1 MVVFVALEKENN
13 VGIPENARSAKS
25 QYITGGNTMTY
36 KTKFVTVFASLIAM
50 LGVLSVAPKAEAACT
65 AATIEGS
72 YGFRFDGFVGPSSRA
87 ALKVGAFYPEA
98 VVGEISFTA
107 TSSTGGTLIGSE
119 SGNFGGGVFQL
130 TFPGTYTVN
139 APKCTGSLTRTLFEG
154 FTVAADFV
162 IVKGGDEIEFAST
175 TAGIVEEGVMKRE

>member
-1 MVVFVALEKENN
+1 M
-13 VGIPENARSAKS
+13 
-25 QYITGGNTMTY
+25 MTH
-36 KTKFVTVFASLIAM
+36 KTKFATLFASLIAM
-50 LGVLSVAPKAEAACT
+50 LGVLCVAPKAEAACT

-72 YGFRFDGFVGPSSRA
+72 YGFRFDGFVGPSSGVA
-87 ALKVGAFYPEA
+87 KKVGAFAPEA

-107 TSSTGGTLIGSE
+107 TSSTGGTLTGSE

-154 FTVAADFV
+154 FTVADDFV
-162 IVKGGDEIEFAST
+162 IVKGGAEIEFAST
-175 TAGIVEEGVMKRE
+175 TAGIVEAGVMKRE

>member
-1 MVVFVALEKENN
+1 
-13 VGIPENARSAKS
+13 
-25 QYITGGNTMTY
+25 MTY
-36 KTKFVTVFASLIAM
+36 KTKIRYSFACSIAM
-50 LGVLSVAPKAEAACT
+50 LGVLCVPPKAQAACT

-154 FTVAADFV
+154 FTVADDFV
-162 IVKGGDEIEFAST
+162 IVKGGDEIEFVST
-175 TAGIVEEGVMKRE
+175 TAGIVEAGVMNRE